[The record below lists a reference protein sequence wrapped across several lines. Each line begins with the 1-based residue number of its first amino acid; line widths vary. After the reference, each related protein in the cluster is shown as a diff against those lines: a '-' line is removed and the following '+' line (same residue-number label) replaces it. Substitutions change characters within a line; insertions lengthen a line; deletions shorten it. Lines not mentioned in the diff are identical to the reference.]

1 MTIASRKLMEPD
13 QAIALIK
20 SGDSVMVG
28 SFGMR
33 GYPAAL
39 VHALCCSPAND
50 LTIISCDLS
59 SPGVGLGELL
69 TAGKVSKLIGT
80 FYTKNSDVMDAYA
93 AGKIQIEL
101 IPMGTF
107 AEAIRAAG
115 VGVAAFYTPTA
126 VGTELAE
133 GKDTRVF
140 NGREYLLQPAIR
152 ANVALIKA
160 HKADA
165 LGNLVYYKT
174 ARNFNPQMAMAADL
188 VIAEVEHLV
197 PTGEIDPEHVIT
209 PHNFVDVLI
218 VRTADS
224 WPTVMV

>member
-1 MTIASRKLMEPD
+1 MEVD
-13 QAIALIK
+13 QAVALIK

-39 VHALCCSPAND
+39 VHALSCSPVSD
-50 LTIISCDLS
+50 LTVISCDLG

-69 TAGKVSKLIGT
+69 TMGKVSNLIGT
-80 FYTKNSDVMDAYA
+80 FYTKNSDVMDAYL
-93 AGKIQIEL
+93 AGKVQIEL

-107 AEAIRAAG
+107 AEAVRAGG
-115 VGVAAFYTPTA
+115 VGVAGFYTATA
-126 VGTELAE
+126 VGTELSK
-133 GKDTRVF
+133 GKESRVF
-140 NGREYLLQPAIR
+140 NGREYLLQPALR
-152 ANVALIKA
+152 AKVALIKA

-165 LGNLVYYKT
+165 VGNLVYYKT
-174 ARNFNPQMAMAADL
+174 AQNFNPQMAMAADL
-188 VIAEVEHLV
+188 VIAEVDHLV
-197 PTGEIDPEHVIT
+197 PTGEIDPEHIIT

-224 WPTVMV
+224 WPTTMV